1 MGEKLSLEQ
10 GESVSAPPEEEQVAE
25 RICGEQTTD
34 PISYTPASLGE
45 RR

>member
-25 RICGEQTTD
+25 RLCGEQTTD